1 MVKIQIILLW
11 IKLARFVSN
20 IEKWD
25 FLSDFQTLWWSIP
38 AKHSIAAGVRQASTS
53 HGSHSRTFGACG
65 RRWFWALEGE
75 KKKTKKIIAIFSI
88 FSADAV
94 FVFLTSHLD
103 FDKQDFEQ
111 GKMFSYV
118 GQQKLELVCSQD
130 VSFVHYSTD
139 RWKNQELLK
148 GCVIRFES
156 IAFFTVRE
164 NLARSYKFEKCCCC
178 WGSYDFVNS

>member
-65 RRWFWALEGE
+65 RRWFWASEKWE

-94 FVFLTSHLD
+94 FIFLTSGLWQTR
-103 FDKQDFEQ
+103 FWARQNVFICGTTETWAGVQ
-111 GKMFSYV
+111 SRCEF
-118 GQQKLELVCSQD
+118 CAW
-130 VSFVHYSTD
+130 
-139 RWKNQELLK
+139 WKNQELLK

-156 IAFFTVRE
+156 IAFLTVRE

-178 WGSYDFVNS
+178 WVSYDFVNS

>member
-65 RRWFWALEGE
+65 RRWFWASE
-75 KKKTKKIIAIFSI
+75 KWENKQTKKIIAIFSI

-94 FVFLTSHLD
+94 FIFLTSGLWQTR
-103 FDKQDFEQ
+103 FWARQNVFICGTTETWA
-111 GKMFSYV
+111 GAVKMWV
-118 GQQKLELVCSQD
+118 LCITPQ
-130 VSFVHYSTD
+130 TD
-139 RWKNQELLK
+139 
-148 GCVIRFES
+148 ES
-156 IAFFTVRE
+156 IK
-164 NLARSYKFEKCCCC
+164 NC
-178 WGSYDFVNS
+178 WKVAWFVLKALRFWPWDKISHGTITLKNVVVVGDLMTL

>member
-25 FLSDFQTLWWSIP
+25 FLSDFQTLWWYIP

-65 RRWFWALEGE
+65 RRWFWASE
-75 KKKTKKIIAIFSI
+75 KWEEKKTKKIIAILSI

-94 FVFLTSHLD
+94 IIFLTSGLWQTRFWARQNVYIYGTTETWAGVQSRCEFCALLHRQMKESRIVERLRNSFWKHCV
-103 FDKQDFEQ
+103 FDREREF
-111 GKMFSYV
+111 
-118 GQQKLELVCSQD
+118 
-130 VSFVHYSTD
+130 
-139 RWKNQELLK
+139 R
-148 GCVIRFES
+148 
-156 IAFFTVRE
+156 TV
-164 NLARSYKFEKCCCC
+164 L
-178 WGSYDFVNS
+178 